1 MADETRAEVTPE
13 SGNFISAESHVPA
26 GQGRDVIA
34 QLETRGIDYIPAVE
48 RNSRPLNLAWTY
60 FGAQF
65 GYAVYV
71 LGGLLPAFGLGW
83 WASFWAI
90 ICGTLIGSLAVAR
103 AGSTAST
110 GTGMASAC
118 AR

>member
-1 MADETRAEVTPE
+1 MADEAQGP
-13 SGNFISAESHVPA
+13 GNFTSAESRVAA
-26 GQGRDVIA
+26 GEGRDSIG

-48 RNSRPLNLAWTY
+48 RNSRPANLAWTY

-71 LGGLLPAFGLGW
+71 LGGLLPLFGLGW

-90 ICGTLIGSLAVAR
+90 ISGTLAGSLAVLGR
-103 AGSTAST
+103 AHRAED
-110 GTGMASAC
+110 
-118 AR
+118 RH